1 MSRRGG
7 RRPPDSEAMSEER
20 KKQIQRNETMSEEEV
35 QKATDRYNALVGN
48 KDKSLEVLQSI
59 KQSAPGLWD
68 QEGGDALLEAEQS
81 WEAARLFAM
90 RVCRLEFALSESL
103 IKPAGGAAVEAAKA
117 SVDEVKE
124 IPPDKRALV
133 FAAPLGAQGQ
143 LLSLKGQQRASL
155 ATTPTILQRMLIHI
169 SFPSAAHRHEVKLDL
184 PNAGALRLRMAAQVS
199 RAWRDMVLS
208 KESNTAWEIA
218 TRLRWPELSP
228 TLSVPNWLT
237 LYRSRVLAADSTIEN
252 CHKGLVGFNAR
263 DEGWEFRC
271 PVAASE
277 LTHKSDTSLFCNIC
291 RTTVAI
297 CDSEDKMAVMAAQG
311 QCVAKAY

>member
-1 MSRRGG
+1 MMG
-7 RRPPDSEAMSEER
+7 RRVPFSPALLEELGKQRERRKTMPEEAIEKEA
-20 KKQIQRNETMSEEEV
+20 QRY
-35 QKATDRYNALVGN
+35 QALCADRATSMEA
-48 KDKSLEVLQSI
+48 LQSI
-59 KQSAPGLWD
+59 RESSPGLWD
-68 QEGGDALLEAEQS
+68 QEGGDILLEAEGR
-81 WEAARLFAM
+81 EAERVLAL
-90 RVCRLEFALSESL
+90 RVCRFESMLSESL
-103 IKPAGGAAVEAAKA
+103 VKPAGGAAVEAAK
-117 SVDEVKE
+117 SRVDELID
-124 IPPDKRALV
+124 IPPDKQALV
-133 FAAPLGAQGQ
+133 FATPLGVGAKGQ
-143 LLSLKGQQRASL
+143 LQGPGRSSL
-155 ATTPTILQRMLIHI
+155 ATTRTILQRIFIHI
-169 SFPSAAHRHEVKLDL
+169 SFPSVAHRHQVKLDP
-184 PNAGALRLRMAAQVS
+184 PNTGALRLRMAAQVS
-199 RAWRDMVLS
+199 RAWRDVLLS